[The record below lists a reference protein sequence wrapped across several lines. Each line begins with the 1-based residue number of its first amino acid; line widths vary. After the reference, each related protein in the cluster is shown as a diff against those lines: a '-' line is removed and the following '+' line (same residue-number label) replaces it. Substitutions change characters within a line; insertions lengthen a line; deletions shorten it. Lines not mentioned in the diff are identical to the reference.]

1 MQTIKA
7 ILVIVLIVSM
17 LAGLVC
23 GVLAL
28 TVGKPPDALGRIC
41 GGAAAL
47 AVGLLIL
54 SEAVSK
60 SGSPARWRGSDVQVG
75 RLSSFALGIG
85 ACALGVVFLGGEFL
99 PERYL
104 LWLGIVFAASFPL
117 ALLGQKIDG
126 FVHARTARQGR
137 PASPPSSPEV
147 GEARSARPASSGQDA
162 SQRQ

>member
-17 LAGLVC
+17 LVGLVC
-23 GVLAL
+23 GVSALA
-28 TVGKPPDALGRIC
+28 VGKPPDVIGLIC
-41 GGAAAL
+41 AGAAAL
-47 AVGLLIL
+47 AVGLLTL

-60 SGSPARWRGSDVQVG
+60 SGSPAKWRGSDVPVG

-85 ACALGVVFLGGEFL
+85 GCALGVAFLGAELL

-104 LWLGIVFAASFPL
+104 LWLGSVFIASFPL

-126 FVHARTARQGR
+126 LVHTRLARQGR
-137 PASPPSSPEV
+137 PASAPSSPEV
-147 GEARSARPASSGQDA
+147 REVRIAQPASSGRGA
-162 SQRQ
+162 P